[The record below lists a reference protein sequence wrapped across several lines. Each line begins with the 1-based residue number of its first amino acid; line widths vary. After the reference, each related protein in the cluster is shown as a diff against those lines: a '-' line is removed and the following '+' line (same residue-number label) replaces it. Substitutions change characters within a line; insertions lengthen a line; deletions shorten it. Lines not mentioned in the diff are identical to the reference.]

1 MGSRRP
7 AEAAAHRARPVIAVR
22 LAGPADAAVL
32 AEMRYAFR
40 SEMAVP
46 TEPETQFLERATRW
60 LADRHFAPRPS
71 RCLHGEPKRH
81 DRLCR

>member
-1 MGSRRP
+1 M
-7 AEAAAHRARPVIAVR
+7 IAVR
-22 LAGPADAAVL
+22 LAGPGDATVL

-60 LADRHFAPRPS
+60 LANRLGGGVWASDQASQNSPGLRPVAQPLSS
-71 RCLHGEPKRH
+71 RRAETPP
-81 DRLCR
+81 